1 MNVWQ
6 IVNDQ
11 GTFARDQLAV
21 AKVVVEAAIPIDT
34 HDLAVTKP
42 RWNKYEA
49 VAVVADLV
57 GSTQLDAGGQWER
70 STAAIY
76 DAAVRPMAEI
86 FAAFNADFI
95 SIQGDGGFG
104 LFTGDLAAERAVCA
118 AVTVRTFSEH
128 QLVTALQDKW
138 GEKAPDTGFKLGV
151 ASSSILGKKVG
162 IPRTDHQAP
171 VWAGRAVNYASKCA
185 QEAGKHGVLVTQPVA
200 KVVRGNDYL
209 FFSCGCKNGN
219 DVHDPGAELW
229 QPTQIQKLHQE
240 GLRLGTA
247 WCPLHGSDF
256 AAAVLEGEQ
265 RRQDTKSLRAQE
277 TQLQRTRTP

>member
-1 MNVWQ
+1 MNVWD
-6 IVNDQ
+6 IINDQ
-11 GTFARDQLAV
+11 GMFAREQLAV
-21 AKVVVEAAIPIDT
+21 AKVVEAGAIPIDT

-86 FAAFNADFI
+86 FADFNADFI
-95 SIQGDGGFG
+95 SIQGDGGFS

-128 QLVTALQDKW
+128 QLVKALQDKW
-138 GEKAPDTGFKLGV
+138 GDKAPETGFKLGV
-151 ASSSILGKKVG
+151 ASSSILAKKVG

-171 VWAGRAVNYASKCA
+171 IWAGRAVNYATKCA
-185 QEAGKHGVLVTQPVA
+185 QEAGKHGVLVTQLVA

-209 FFSCGCKNGN
+209 FFSCGCRNGVLG
-219 DVHDPGAELW
+219 DDASAELW
-229 QPTQIQKLHQE
+229 KPAQIRKLHQE
-240 GLRLGTA
+240 GLRLGTG
-247 WCPLHGSDF
+247 WCPHHGSDF
-256 AAAVLEGEQ
+256 ASAILDGEQ
-265 RRQDTKSLRAQE
+265 RRPETKDLRAQE
-277 TQLQRTRTP
+277 TQLQRTARA